1 MLRKNICIPTTA
13 CIIALALAMACSRS
27 PETPVA
33 PSGAESG
40 NSDAG
45 ADGSTLKVTAPTP
58 KSPVNGQQPDG
69 NLVLTAGAA
78 SGKFANVGPL
88 SYRFQIINAGN
99 AVVCNMLVAGGGGDA
114 TVTPSDTGCTLDF
127 DVVYSWQVRGEIA
140 GGAFGPWSSKATF
153 RSPVGGYL
161 KGNEL
166 FDPLTNGPSTV
177 MNASRDVTWL
187 QGQGVRLNSKDSY
200 VEWKLQQP
208 CTDCEFSALMTNI
221 GNGSEEWKTKVMSML
236 EEGVNTTENRY
247 RVTIDKRTTWV
258 GQGSRVRYTICSG
271 TRSGQCSEPT
281 GGFQSW
287 DRTKTYFWI
296 STGEVVC
303 HGCEGTD
310 GGRNGSEKANLSQR
324 YNAPYSPNP
333 HLVRL
338 GSVGG
343 RADNES
349 NPGTIIWNV
358 WVSPNPRP
366 NLPGDK

>member
-1 MLRKNICIPTTA
+1 MLRKNICIPAAA
-13 CIIALALAMACSRS
+13 CILTIAVACGRT

-33 PSGAESG
+33 PSGAEAGS
-40 NSDAG
+40 SEAG
-45 ADGSTLKVTAPTP
+45 ADGSTLKVTAPAP
-58 KSPVNGQQPDG
+58 KSPVNGQQPEG
-69 NLVLTAGAA
+69 TLILTASPS
-78 SGKFANVGPL
+78 SGKFASAGPL

-99 AVVCNMLVAGGGGDA
+99 ATVCDMLVGGGDGDVSVDTA
-114 TVTPSDTGCTLDF
+114 STGCSLDF
-127 DVVYSWQVRGEIA
+127 DVVYSWQVRAEMS
-140 GGAFGPWSSKATF
+140 GAVGSSKATF

-166 FDPLTNGPSTV
+166 FDPLTNGPSSVRTV
-177 MNASRDVTWL
+177 RYNDVTWL
-187 QGQGVRLNSKDSY
+187 PGRGVQLNSRNSF
-200 VEWKLQQP
+200 VEWKLDQP
-208 CTDCEFSALMTNI
+208 CTDCEFSAMMTNI

-271 TRSGQCSEPT
+271 TRSGACSEPT
-281 GGFQSW
+281 GGFQQW
-287 DRTKTYFWI
+287 DRSKTYFWI
-296 STGEVVC
+296 FNWRNGVSNLRVL
-303 HGCEGTD
+303 D

-333 HLVRL
+333 HLIRL